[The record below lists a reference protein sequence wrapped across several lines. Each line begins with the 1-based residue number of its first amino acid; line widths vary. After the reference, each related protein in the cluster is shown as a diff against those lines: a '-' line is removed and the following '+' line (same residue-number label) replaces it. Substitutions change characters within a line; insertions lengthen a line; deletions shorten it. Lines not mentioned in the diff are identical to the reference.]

1 MSGKGLFS
9 EHIMAE
15 IGGVPGAQL
24 FQQIGAL
31 AIDRAWA
38 DAERPSGFLGGV
50 FCVRE
55 RDYRLR
61 P

>member
-1 MSGKGLFS
+1 MD
-9 EHIMAE
+9 E

-24 FQQIGAL
+24 FQQIGDVE
-31 AIDRAWA
+31 IDRAWV

-50 FCVRE
+50 FCVHE
-55 RDYRLR
+55 GDYRLR